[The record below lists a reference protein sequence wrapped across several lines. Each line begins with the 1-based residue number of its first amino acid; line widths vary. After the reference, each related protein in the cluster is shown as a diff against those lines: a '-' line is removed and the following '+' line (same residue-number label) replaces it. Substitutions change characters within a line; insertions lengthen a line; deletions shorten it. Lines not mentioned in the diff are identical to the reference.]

1 MVQSEELPASQV
13 RLLLE
18 SDPDP
23 GDVMLVSEMARR
35 VEATMASIRVEEGQC
50 IVVPFGVN

>member
-35 VEATMASIRVEEGQC
+35 AEATMASIRVEEGQC